1 MSDKVYAPAAAAS
14 ASFREPATIEEFIDL
29 AERVNDTSFV
39 PAEFRGKPG
48 EVLAAMLRGR
58 EAGLRFMAALTAF
71 YVVGGRATMYAKTK
85 LGIAQASGELE
96 YHEVTVDREKF
107 EASAVVKRRGYEKP
121 VIGFFTWADAQ
132 RAGLATKQNWKN
144 YPFNMLKERAL
155 DDALSHAFA
164 DKLMGLETTEIIS
177 DCVECDAPSAP
188 AEPIDV
194 TPRDKE

>member
-1 MSDKVYAPAAAAS
+1 MTKEYAVTA
-14 ASFREPATIEEFIDL
+14 FQEPATIEDFMNL
-29 AERVNDTSFV
+29 ADKINDTSFV

-58 EAGLRFMAALTAF
+58 EAGLKFMASLTAF

-96 YHEVTVDREKF
+96 YHDVSVDREKF
-107 EASAVVKRRGYEKP
+107 EAVATVKRKGYEKP
-121 VIGFFTWADAQ
+121 ITAIFSWTDAQ
-132 RAGLATKQNWKN
+132 RAGLTNKQNWKN

-164 DKLMGLETTEIIS
+164 DKLMGLESTEIIR
-177 DCVECDAPSAP
+177 DCVEI
-188 AEPIDV
+188 EPIDV
-194 TPRDKE
+194 TPQE